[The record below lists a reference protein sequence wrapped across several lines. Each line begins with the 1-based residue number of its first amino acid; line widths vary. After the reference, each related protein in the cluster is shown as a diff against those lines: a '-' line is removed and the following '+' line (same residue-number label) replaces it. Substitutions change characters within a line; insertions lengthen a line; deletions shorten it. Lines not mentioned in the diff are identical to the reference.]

1 MDSCPA
7 MNVFLAGSL
16 TSLGFS
22 FLLVALMML
31 ALEGE
36 AHSGTIMSGHYSA
49 HSGHY
54 SAHSG
59 HYSGHSGTIMS
70 GHYSAHSGHYSAHSG
85 HYSAHSGHYSGTIMS
100 GHYSAPGVQLPPQL
114 LQQGRLA
121 WSRGGQM
128 GIVAATHAAAT
139 LLVRD
144 GLLGTSVFFWIVL
157 HMKKRVGQGGS
168 KVVFWKG

>member
-1 MDSCPA
+1 

-36 AHSGTIMSGHYSA
+36 A
-49 HSGHY
+49 
-54 SAHSG
+54 
-59 HYSGHSGTIMS
+59 HSGTIMS